1 VQKVND
7 RWFYRTPEFFTRTSN
22 PGQWVGA
29 LVLAVQI
36 R

>member
-1 VQKVND
+1 M
-7 RWFYRTPEFFTRTSN
+7 RLRHRAISEIACLRFTRTDN

-29 LVLAVQI
+29 LVLEVPI

>member
-1 VQKVND
+1 MRLRHRAISEID
-7 RWFYRTPEFFTRTSN
+7 CLRFTRTSN

-29 LVLAVQI
+29 LVLAVSI